1 MALKDKLKAKEAQN
15 AAPKTAAA
23 AEKPKRE
30 RKKDENG
37 NVIPA
42 APRSTPVEMLSKAR
56 EKRAALIKDHEDAL
70 KAIDEKIAGYA
81 KQAEAD
87 LAVAKSLL
95 TGGKTREEAEAELE
109 AEFEAIQKRR
119 AALKKLDDTKLAAAK
134 VALDAEAVADAP
146 AEKPEDMS
154 DEEWEASAQPADEA

>member
-1 MALKDKLKAKEAQN
+1 MALKDKLKAKADASNTE
-15 AAPKTAAA
+15 APK
-23 AEKPKRE
+23 AEKAPKSP
-30 RKKDENG
+30 KVDEAG
-37 NVIPA
+37 NAVQP

-56 EKRAALIKDHEDAL
+56 DKRAKLIADHEEAL

-87 LAVAKSLL
+87 LDVAKSLL
-95 TGGKTREEAEAELE
+95 VEGKTRAQAEAELE

-134 VALDAEAVADAP
+134 VALDAEAASAP
-146 AEKPEDMS
+146 DEKSAELS
-154 DEEWEASAQPADEA
+154 DEEWEASARPVVAE